1 MKEKLTVIC
10 LKFIIVLLLSNR
22 TVYMVY
28 AESRHSIT
36 YREQQRG
43 KAVALLG
50 EIFKDP
56 GGGEFA
62 NGLKYPF
69 VLQDTSRNIWGGIR
83 HNALAYF
90 RNNNIPWWMSTPEMP
105 TGHLLSSQIACVNH
119 LYYVREQ
126 REFATKILQNID
138 DRIINAEEIHYP
150 DTDAGYVAFEIVGK
164 ENYLGERQHTRG
176 ANATSVDAVM
186 VGKKTDGKNILVLI
200 EWKYTEYY
208 EIGKSLYI
216 PARYTIYNPL
226 LGETNSPFKTIVW
239 DGKPFEPLYYEPYY
253 ELMRQTLLGW
263 KMVGTKEY
271 DCDEYIHLYIVPN
284 KNVELLLRNTAPG
297 FELNDINEIWHEVLK
312 KPDQFKIISPEE
324 LLAPLKNEPNTQAFF
339 DYLMTRYWQ

>member
-1 MKEKLTVIC
+1 
-10 LKFIIVLLLSNR
+10 
-22 TVYMVY
+22 MVY

-69 VLQDTSRNIWGGIR
+69 VLQDASRNIWEGIR

-164 ENYLGERQHTRG
+164 ENYLGEHQHTRG

-186 VGKKTDGKNILVLI
+186 VGKKADGKNILVLI

-208 EIGKSLYI
+208 EKGKSLFI
-216 PARYTIYNPL
+216 PSREKIYNPL
-226 LGETNSPFKTIVW
+226 LASMDSPFKVIERN
-239 DGKPFEPLYYEPYY
+239 GKYFEPLYYEPYY

-263 KMVGTKEY
+263 KMVSANEY
-271 DCDEYIHLYIVPN
+271 NCDEYIHLYVVPEAN
-284 KNVELLLRNTAPG
+284 KELLLQNIAPG
-297 FELNDINEIWHEVLK
+297 LEGENLK
-312 KPDQFKIISPEE
+312 DAWLKILKMPDRFRIISPEQ
-324 LLAPLKNEPNTQAFF
+324 LLRPLKNESGT
-339 DYLMTRYWQ
+339 DTIIKYLEKRYWNQ